1 MQHQNI
7 SEIETNIV
15 TAENDLR
22 KIIYTVRGQQIMLDS
37 DLAELYG
44 IETSRLNQAVKRNL
58 QRFPENFRFQ
68 LTKDEYDVLIS
79 QFVISKTNGDS
90 RGGRQK
96 LPFVFTE
103 QGVAMLSAVLRSET
117 AINVSI
123 RIMESFVE
131 MRKYMAD
138 TSSIHKR
145 LSSIEAHQQK
155 TDDKIEKIFEQIDE
169 QKENQHRIFYRG
181 QMYDAFSALIDI
193 IETAEDEIILL
204 DNYVDVNTLNLL
216 AKKKKPVSVKIYTLR
231 NTRLSEGDISTF
243 NSQYPT
249 IEVNYTNEFHD
260 RFLVIDGKMVYHI
273 GASLKDAG
281 KKSFAINI
289 VNDSKVATEFLH
301 RISAL

>member
-1 MQHQNI
+1 MEQQST
-7 SEIETNIV
+7 SEIGANIITV
-15 TAENDLR
+15 DRDLR
-22 KIIYTVRGQQIMLDS
+22 KIIYTVRGQQVMLDS
-37 DLAELYG
+37 DLAELYSA
-44 IETSRLNQAVKRNL
+44 ETSRLNQAVKRNL

-68 LTKDEYDVLIS
+68 LTRDEYDVLIS
-79 QFVISKTNGDS
+79 QIVISKTDVDS

-131 MRKYMAD
+131 MRRYMAD

-169 QKENQHRIFYRG
+169 QKDSEHRIFYKG
-181 QMYDAFSALIDI
+181 QMYDAFSALVEI
-193 IETAEDEIILL
+193 IEAAEDEIILL
-204 DNYVDVNTLNLL
+204 DNYVDVTTLNLL
-216 AKKKKPVSVKIYTLR
+216 AKKKKQVSVRIYTLN
-231 NTRLSEGDISTF
+231 NTRLSKGDISIF
-243 NSQYPT
+243 NSQYPA
-249 IEVNYTNEFHD
+249 IEVNYTHDFHD

-289 VNDSKVATEFLH
+289 ISDSEVATEFLR
-301 RISAL
+301 RITAL